1 MNNKKKTLWL
11 TVTGIALA
19 LVVSIGIGYAF
30 YAAQIGS
37 GAKTNVNVTSD
48 TTDRL
53 TFTKGSDINLKATQ
67 FNFTNGGTNL
77 SSETTSSATLKANS
91 TNNTA
96 NSTYNVYF
104 IVSNNTYT
112 YTNGTTPEIILT
124 ITDPTGAA
132 VTSIAGLT
140 YVTSGDT
147 SGFDITT
154 YKGMINVA
162 TDYAISA
169 TSSTTGTT
177 QNWKAKVTY
186 INLPTDQTANAGSS
200 MSANLLVQKNKVTKL
215 YEKVLLSNGDT
226 DTIAEKGTPNF
237 ANVATTDEGMYA
249 APDDYGTSYYFRG
262 AVSNNWVKFAGF
274 YWRIVRINGNNTVK
288 LVYSG
293 TTAPTE
299 AEKVVMTGTGTQI
312 GTSTFNSSYNDNM
325 YVGYKYES
333 GNVHGLTTNST
344 AKTIIDSWY
353 SSNLASQASK
363 IADVVYCNDRSIDLT
378 DCDGNGGTTGVGTG
392 GTTYMATYRNK
403 CNKKP
408 ILSCPNKSD
417 AFTVADTTHGNASLQ
432 YPVALLTADEIAMA
446 GGVWN
451 TTNSS
456 YYLYT
461 NQYYWSLSPYD
472 FGHGSP
478 GEFRLDSGGYLG
490 SNYVN
495 NYYDFRS
502 SISLTSDSE

>member
-1 MNNKKKTLWL
+1 MTKKRKILFILISVICLIT
-11 TVTGIALA
+11 
-19 LVVSIGIGYAF
+19 IGISCIYL
-30 YAAQIGS
+30 
-37 GAKTNVNVTSD
+37 KTRNTFTLKSTDLPTNDNSMAIMLETGNGTKTYKTSSD
-48 TTDRL
+48 TAFPTKGYKYNAEKSYCLNGSTLTWDEANHRISTTVGGSEKCYVFFDVKL
-53 TFTKGSDINLKATQ
+53 TFADKILAN
-67 FNFTNGGTNL
+67 NGG
-77 SSETTSSATLKANS
+77 ATAI
-91 TNNTA
+91 TA
-96 NSTYNVYF
+96 
-104 IVSNNTYT
+104 
-112 YTNGTTPEIILT
+112 
-124 ITDPTGAA
+124 
-132 VTSIAGLT
+132 
-140 YVTSGDT
+140 
-147 SGFDITT
+147 
-154 YKGMINVA
+154 
-162 TDYAISA
+162 
-169 TSSTTGTT
+169 
-177 QNWKAKVTY
+177 
-186 INLPTDQTANAGSS
+186 
-200 MSANLLVQKNKVTKL
+200 
-215 YEKVLLSNGDT
+215 
-226 DTIAEKGTPNF
+226 KGTPSF
-237 ANVATTDEGMYA
+237 ATAATTDEGMYA

-299 AEKVVMTGTGTQI
+299 AQKVVMTGTGTQI
-312 GTSTFNSSYNDNM
+312 NAATYAFNSSYNDNM

-344 AKTIIDSWY
+344 AKTTIDSWY

-363 IADVVYCNDRSIDLT
+363 IADVVYCNDRSIDST

-417 AFTVADTTHGNASLQ
+417 AFTVTDITHGNASLQ

-461 NQYYWSLSPYD
+461 NQDSWLMSPCY
-472 FGHGSP
+472 FYGGSP

>member
-1 MNNKKKTLWL
+1 MNNKKKTFWL
-11 TVTGIALA
+11 ILTGIALA
-19 LVVSIGIGYAF
+19 VVVSIGIGYAF
-30 YAAQIGS
+30 YAAQVGS

-48 TTDRL
+48 SSDKL
-53 TFTKGSDINLKATQ
+53 TFTKGSDISLKATQ

-154 YKGMINVA
+154 YKGIINVA

-177 QNWKAKVTY
+177 QNWKTKVTY

-215 YEKVLLSNGDT
+215 YEKVLLSNGGT
-226 DTIAEKGTPNF
+226 DSIAAKGTPNF

-262 AVSNNWVKFAGF
+262 AVSNNWVKFAGI

-293 TTAPTE
+293 TAAPTE
-299 AEKVVMTGTGTQI
+299 SQKVVMTGTGTQI
-312 GTSTFNSSYNDNM
+312 NGTAYAFNPTYNDNM

-344 AKTIIDSWY
+344 AKTTIDSWY

-363 IADVVYCNDRSIDLT
+363 IADVVYCNDRSLSSGT
-378 DCDGNGGTTGVGTG
+378 GTGTT
-392 GTTYMATYRNK
+392 TTYYGAYARLVNSK
-403 CNKKP
+403 AP
-408 ILSCPNKSD
+408 ILTCPNKSD

-446 GGVWN
+446 GGVWYTN
-451 TTNSS
+451 NSS
-456 YYLYT
+456 FYLYT
-461 NQYYWSLSPYD
+461 NQLYWSLSPS
-472 FGHGSP
+472 FFNSGFAF
-478 GEFRLDSGGYLG
+478 EFVLSSGGVLDSYGC
-490 SNYVN
+490 VAIPAA
-495 NYYDFRS
+495 FVPQFP
-502 SISLTSDSE
+502 

>member
-1 MNNKKKTLWL
+1 MNNKKKTFWL
-11 TVTGIALA
+11 ILTGIALA
-19 LVVSIGIGYAF
+19 VVVSIGIGYAF
-30 YAAQIGS
+30 YAAQVGS

-48 TTDRL
+48 SSDKL
-53 TFTKGSDINLKATQ
+53 TFTKGSDISLKATQ

-132 VTSIAGLT
+132 VTSISGLT

-186 INLPTDQTANAGSS
+186 INLPTDQTANAGNS

-215 YEKVLLSNGDT
+215 YEKVLLSNGGT
-226 DTIAEKGTPNF
+226 DSIAAKGTPNF

-299 AEKVVMTGTGTQI
+299 AQKVVMTGTGTQI
-312 GTSTFNSSYNDNM
+312 GTSAFNSSYNDNM

-344 AKTIIDSWY
+344 AKTTIDSWY

-363 IADVVYCNDRSIDLT
+363 IADVVYCNDRSIDST

-392 GTTYMATYRNK
+392 QLHYG
-403 CNKKP
+403 
-408 ILSCPNKSD
+408 
-417 AFTVADTTHGNASLQ
+417 
-432 YPVALLTADEIAMA
+432 
-446 GGVWN
+446 
-451 TTNSS
+451 
-456 YYLYT
+456 
-461 NQYYWSLSPYD
+461 
-472 FGHGSP
+472 
-478 GEFRLDSGGYLG
+478 
-490 SNYVN
+490 
-495 NYYDFRS
+495 
-502 SISLTSDSE
+502 SISQY